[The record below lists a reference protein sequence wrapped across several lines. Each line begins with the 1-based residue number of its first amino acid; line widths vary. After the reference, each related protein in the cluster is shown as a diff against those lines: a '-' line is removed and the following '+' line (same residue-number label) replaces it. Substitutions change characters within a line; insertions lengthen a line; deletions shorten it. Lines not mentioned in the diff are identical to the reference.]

1 MRPTLSII
9 TITFND
15 PIGFRRTAA
24 SVKDHLSSRI
34 EWIVKDGASERCLVN
49 EITQLT
55 SIPHCVFESSPD
67 KGIYNAMNRALSLAT
82 GDWVYL

>member
-24 SVKDHLSSRI
+24 SVKDHLSS
-34 EWIVKDGASERCLVN
+34 V
-49 EITQLT
+49 
-55 SIPHCVFESSPD
+55 
-67 KGIYNAMNRALSLAT
+67 LSGLSKT
-82 GDWVYL
+82 EPLNVVLLMKLLN